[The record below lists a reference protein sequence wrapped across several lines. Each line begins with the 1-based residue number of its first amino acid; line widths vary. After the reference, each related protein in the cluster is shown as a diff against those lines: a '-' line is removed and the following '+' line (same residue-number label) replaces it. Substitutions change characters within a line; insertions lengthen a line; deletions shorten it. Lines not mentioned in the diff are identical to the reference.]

1 MKIWISPEVSA
12 HFFAFNVYLV
22 KGKDTLQS
30 DKIFMD
36 LSGVTNP
43 LKRYQRVITEIEN
56 QITQRIWLPGERI
69 PSIRAMSKQHGISP
83 MTVIRAYEQLE
94 ADGLI
99 HAKPKSG
106 YFVSAH
112 LNQISV
118 SQPDKL
124 QTENRSIA
132 INAHVF
138 DVLSACKKPNV
149 IPFGSAFPDPELL
162 PLNALG
168 RAMGQVMKTMSP
180 QMMLTE
186 LPPGNMALR
195 RAIAKRYLRDGIDV
209 SVDDI
214 VITSGAMES
223 LGLSL
228 MAVTRPGD
236 SVAIESPAFY
246 GVLQTIERLKLKAIE
261 IPTHP
266 HDGIDV
272 AQLQRAI
279 ETHEVKACWVMSS
292 FQNPLGASMPDET
305 KQSLI
310 TLLNSHDIPLIEDDV
325 YGELYFSDEK
335 PKPIKAFDQQDRV
348 LHCCSFSK
356 SLAMGFRVGWVVAGQ
371 YAQQVERLQLMS
383 TLSAAI
389 PNQLAIANYLQ
400 HGNYDTHLR
409 RLRAELELRMTQTLA
424 AIKQY
429 FPEASIV
436 SKPSGGYFLWV
447 ELPAVINSANLLPI
461 LLEQHNI
468 SIAPGTLFASDDRF
482 KHCIRLNCA
491 YEWNSIAQQAI
502 RTIAQVIKDNSH

>member
-1 MKIWISPEVSA
+1 MDYM
-12 HFFAFNVYLV
+12 NV
-22 KGKDTLQS
+22 TS
-30 DKIFMD
+30 SI
-36 LSGVTNP
+36 
-43 LKRYQRVITEIEN
+43 KRYQRVIAEIEN
-56 QITQRIWLPGERI
+56 QISQRIWLPGERI
-69 PSIRAMSKQHGISP
+69 PSIRAMSKQHGVSP

-106 YFVSAH
+106 YFVAAH
-112 LNQISV
+112 LNQITV
-118 SQPDKL
+118 NQPDKP
-124 QTENRSIA
+124 QIENRSIA

-162 PLNALG
+162 PINALG

-209 SVDDI
+209 AVDDI

-228 MAVTRPGD
+228 MAVTQPGD
-236 SVAIESPAFY
+236 TVAIESPAFY
-246 GVLQTIERLKLKAIE
+246 GALQTIERLKLKAIE

-266 HDGIDV
+266 NDCIDV
-272 AQLQRAI
+272 TQLKLAI
-279 ETHEVKACWVMSS
+279 ENHDVKACWVMSA
-292 FQNPLGASMPDET
+292 FQNPLGASMPDEN
-305 KQSLI
+305 KHSLI
-310 TLLNSHDIPLIEDDV
+310 ALLNHHQIPLIEDDV
-325 YGELYFSDEK
+325 YGELYFSDKK
-335 PKPIKAFDQQDRV
+335 PKPIKAFDHQGRV
-348 LHCCSFSK
+348 LHCSSFSK

-389 PNQLAIANYLQ
+389 PNQLAIAHYLQ
-400 HGNYDTHLR
+400 HGNYDAHLR
-409 RLRAELELRMTQTLA
+409 RLRAELEKRMASTLS
-424 AIKQY
+424 AIQSY
-429 FPEASIV
+429 LPPDTRV
-436 SKPSGGYFLWV
+436 SKPSGGYFLWL
-447 ELPAVINSANLLPI
+447 ELPKTLNSAQLLPI
-461 LLEQHNI
+461 LLDQHDI

-491 YEWNSIAQQAI
+491 YEWTQTAEQAI
-502 RTIAQVIKDNSH
+502 KTMAQVIKDNR